1 MKIKSALP
9 GSCFSRRLLLFAVFA
24 LPALFMLCINSHA
37 QPGMAKGLPFIDN
50 YRYQDYNGDGVNWW
64 GAEDDKGLIYFAN
77 TNGVLVF
84 DGQQWELIKVTGRQ
98 ETRSLAKGKDGK
110 IYVGTNNDI
119 GYLDTDTKGKLHYVS
134 LKGKIPPQYRT
145 FDEVWETELVN
156 GNIYFRTNSYVFVWN
171 YKDLHV
177 IESKAQLHV
186 GAFVD
191 GQYYNRIWGRGL
203 CILKNDSF
211 YVVHNGEKFAN
222 ERVYVMLHY
231 DDKHML
237 IGTRTMGLFLY
248 DGNEFTPF
256 KTEAD
261 PYIVNTSLYGGRIL
275 NSGLIALNTFNDG
288 MVIINKEGKLIQRI
302 DKSVGLQDNS
312 VDYVFEDSRSNLW
325 LALFNGI
332 AKFNLHSAF
341 TYYNEKLGLPAKTV
355 FSTGVDRGIVYAGT
369 NNGIYMLN
377 GQNQFQLIPGTSGQV
392 GNFIHMGS
400 DFLAAGAEKGL
411 LKINGTTA
419 VPVVSGTNYTF
430 HVGFLAKSKI
440 DTNVVYCGLRSG
452 LAIVRRDPAKGTY
465 SVDSYGDGLRTII
478 STFTEAPN
486 GDFWIIGDNPGEL
499 KLVKPVKKD
508 GKLIITGSSYKVF
521 DHKQGLPT
529 RNTGITDY
537 DGTLYFASE
546 KDSIFTFDEKQQRFI
561 RDTAIFLKK
570 YITDG
575 SEDGTADAPKDVL
588 GRVWANFGNGVFVKL
603 PTTDGSVKI
612 VDAPFKELGRNYPVW
627 SVTPSIDNNGH
638 PVVWLSGREGIIR
651 YDGDLTETAGTS
663 FNTIIRGIKL
673 NEDSVYFSGFTLP
686 AGKATFAHQFNSI
699 HFQYAAPF
707 FIKENE
713 VFFSTYLEGRDKSW
727 SEWNKRNFRDFG
739 NLSAGTYT
747 FHVKAK
753 NIYGVEGAE
762 ATYTFT
768 ILPAW
773 YFTWWA
779 YLLYL
784 LIVVAV
790 VYFIVRWRT
799 QHLHDLQ
806 RELEKTVVT
815 RTKELSL
822 RVEEL
827 AVINNVQSGLVGEM
841 DMQAIYN
848 LVGNCVKDL
857 FQTHSVMIASFDLAN
872 KAEHFNYVFEDGEIH
887 ALQSRPINHLRQMII
902 DRKETIYIETEA
914 IARDE
919 YGITAIANTKMP
931 KSFLFVPWMGGNV
944 VKGYISIQNIE
955 LEHAFSKSD
964 VGLIETLANSMSVAL
979 ENARLFDETRQRANE
994 LATVNSV
1001 SHALAAQLNT
1011 DEIIKLVGDQ
1021 VKNLFNANI
1030 VYLALLDKKTRL
1042 IHFAYQYGDVMP
1054 PQKLGEGLTSQ
1065 ILLKGKSLLINKD
1078 VSNATAEL
1086 GLRRMGRA
1094 AASYLG
1100 VPVMAGDEII
1110 GVLSVQT
1117 TEKENRF
1124 NEDNERLLSTIAAS
1138 VGVAINKA
1146 QLFEEVS
1153 QAKQQAEKAG
1163 KAAEKANEAKSAF
1176 LSTVSHEL
1184 RTPLT
1189 SVLGFAK
1196 IIRKRLE
1203 EKIFPVVDTSDPKTA
1218 KTISQVSEN
1227 LQVVISEGER
1237 LTHLINDVL
1246 DLAKIEAGKMEW
1258 NQENVSI
1265 PEVAERALAATT
1277 TLFEQK
1283 NLKVI
1288 REIDPNLPD
1297 IVGDHD
1303 KLIQVVINLIS
1314 NAVKFTDTGSI
1325 TCRVKH
1331 KENELVVSIIDT
1343 GIGIKP
1349 EDFGAVFEQFKQVG
1363 GDTLTDKPKGTGLGL
1378 PICKEIVEH
1387 HGGRIWLES
1396 ELGKGSNFSFAIPIT
1411 KSDIIKEQPI
1421 HLNDLVTQLKQQIL
1435 FSTFKVEGKNA
1446 TILIVDDDDSIRS
1459 LLRQE
1464 LNDAGYVTEEA
1475 SNGKE
1480 ALQSIRNNK
1489 PDLVILDIMMPEI
1502 NGFDVAAI
1510 LKNDPQTMDIPIIVL
1525 SIVQDKARGFRIGVD
1540 RYLTKPIDTAQL
1552 FSDVGT
1558 LLEQGKSKKKVMV
1571 VDEDSMAVRTL
1582 TDVLLAKGYHV
1593 VESDGKEL
1601 VEKAIENQ
1609 PDIIIVN
1616 SMLTDKTEIVQ
1627 TLRFEKG
1634 LENVLFFIYQ

>member
-1 MKIKSALP
+1 MKM
-9 GSCFSRRLLLFAVFA
+9 RNA
-24 LPALFMLCINSHA
+24 LPALYYLMRQRLLFAPALTVTLMLSITGRA
-37 QPGMAKGLPFIDN
+37 QTGTAKGLPFVDN
-50 YRYQDYNGDGVNWW
+50 YRYQDYNADGVNWW
-64 GAEDDKGLIYFAN
+64 AAEDNKGLMYFAN

-84 DGQQWELIKVTGRQ
+84 DGQQWEVVNTRGRR
-98 ETRSLAKGKDGK
+98 ETRSLAKGTDGK
-110 IYVGTNNDI
+110 IYVGVNNDI
-119 GYLDTDTKGKLHYVS
+119 GYLEADKKGKTQFVS
-134 LKGKIPPQYRT
+134 LKSQLPEQYRG

-156 GNIYFRTNSYVFVWN
+156 GNIYFRTNGYVIVWD
-171 YKDLHV
+171 YKKLRV

-186 GAFVD
+186 GAGVD
-191 GQYYNRIWGRGL
+191 GKYYCRIWGRGL
-203 CILKNDSF
+203 CELKGDSF
-211 YVVHNGEKFAN
+211 YLVHNGEKFAQ
-222 ERVYVMLHY
+222 ERIYAMLHY

-248 DGNEFTPF
+248 DGNDFTPF

-261 PYIVNTSLYGGRIL
+261 PYIVNTSLYGGKVL
-275 NSGLIALNTFNDG
+275 SNGLIAINTFNDG
-288 MVIINKEGKLIQRI
+288 MVIINKQGQLIQRV

-312 VDYVFEDSRSNLW
+312 VDALFEDSKGNLW
-325 LALFNGI
+325 MPLFNGI
-332 AKFNLHSAF
+332 AKINLHSAF
-341 TYYNEKLGLPAKTV
+341 TFYNEKLGLPAKTV
-355 FSTGVDRGIVYAGT
+355 FSVGVNKGNVYAGT
-369 NNGIYMLN
+369 NNGVYMLDK
-377 GQNQFQLIPGTSGQV
+377 QNHFALIPGTSGQV
-392 GNFIHMGS
+392 GNFVSMGN
-400 DFLAAGAEKGL
+400 DFLVAGAEKGL
-411 LKINGTTA
+411 LKINGATA
-419 VPVVSGTNYTF
+419 VPVVSGTNYSF

-452 LAIVRRDPAKGTY
+452 LAIVRRDPIKGTY
-465 SVDSYGDGLRTII
+465 SVDSYGDGLRSIVNA
-478 STFTEAPN
+478 FAEAPN
-486 GDFWIIGDNPGEL
+486 GDFWIIGENIGEL
-499 KLVKPVKKD
+499 RLVQPVKKD
-508 GKLIITGSSYKVF
+508 GKLIITDSSFKTF
-521 DHKQGLPT
+521 NARQGLPGK
-529 RNTGITDY
+529 GIAITNY
-537 DGTLYFASE
+537 EGTLYFASE

-561 RDTAIFLKK
+561 QDTASFFKQ
-570 YITDG
+570 YVSNAND
-575 SEDGTADAPKDVL
+575 DGTVDAPKDAL
-588 GRVWANFGNGVFVKL
+588 GRVWANFGTGVFVKM

-612 VDAPFKELGRNYPVW
+612 IDAPFKELGKNYPVW
-627 SVTPSIDNNGH
+627 YINPTTDAGGH

-651 YDGDLTETAGTS
+651 YDGDLTEAASES
-663 FNTIIRGIKL
+663 FSTIIRGIKL
-673 NEDSVYFSGFTLP
+673 NTDSVYFTGFTTP
-686 AGKATFAHQFNSI
+686 AGKGEFAHQFNSI

-707 FIKENE
+707 FVKESE
-713 VFFSTYLEGRDKSW
+713 VQFSTFLQGSDKTW
-727 SEWNKRNFRDFG
+727 SAWSKQSFRDFG

-753 NIYGVEGAE
+753 NIYDVQSTE
-762 ATYTFT
+762 AVYTFT
-768 ILPAW
+768 ILSPW
-773 YFTWWA
+773 YATWWA
-779 YLLYL
+779 YLLYTVI
-784 LIVVAV
+784 LITI

-806 RELEKTVVT
+806 RELENTVT
-815 RTKELSL
+815 ARTKELSL

-827 AVINNVQSGLVGEM
+827 DVINSVQSGLVGQM

-848 LVGNCVKDL
+848 LVGDRVKEL
-857 FQTHSVMIASFDLAN
+857 FHTQAVMIATFDAN
-872 KAEHFNYVFEDGEIH
+872 KIEHFNYVFENGEKH
-887 ALQSRPINHLRQMII
+887 ALESRPVNQLRQLLI

-914 IARDE
+914 AARNE
-919 YGITAIANTKMP
+919 YGITAIGNTKMP
-931 KSFLFVPWMGGNV
+931 KSLVFVPWLGGNA
-944 VKGYISIQNIE
+944 VKGYISIQNIDT
-955 LEHAFSKSD
+955 EHAFSKSD
-964 VGLIETLANSMSVAL
+964 IGLLETLANSMSVAL
-979 ENARLFDETRQRANE
+979 ENARLFGETKLRASE
-994 LATVNSV
+994 LGTVNSV
-1001 SHALAAQLNT
+1001 SQALAAQLNA

-1021 VKNLFNANI
+1021 VKDLFKANI
-1030 VYLALLDKKTRL
+1030 VYLALLDKKTNL
-1042 IHFAYQYGDVMP
+1042 IHFAYQYGDTMP

-1078 VSNATAEL
+1078 VSNTTVEL

-1100 VPVMAGDEII
+1100 VPVMAGEEII
-1110 GVLSVQT
+1110 GVLSVQS
-1117 TEKENRF
+1117 TEEENRF
-1124 NEDNERLLSTIAAS
+1124 DADNERLLSTIAAS

-1153 QAKQQAEKAG
+1153 QAKQQAEKAS

-1203 EKIFPVVDTSDPKTA
+1203 EKIFPLVDTSDA
-1218 KTISQVSEN
+1218 KTVKTITQISEN
-1227 LQVVISEGER
+1227 LQVVVSEGER

-1258 NQENVSI
+1258 NQENVSMA
-1265 PEVAERALAATT
+1265 EVAERALTATT
-1277 TLFEQK
+1277 ALFDQK
-1283 NLKVI
+1283 NLLVI

-1297 IVGDHD
+1297 VVGDRD
-1303 KLIQVVINLIS
+1303 KLIQVLINLIS
-1314 NAVKFTDTGSI
+1314 NAVKFTDKGSI
-1325 TCRVKH
+1325 TCRMQRKD
-1331 KENELVVSIIDT
+1331 NEVVVSVIDT
-1343 GIGIKP
+1343 GIGIKQ
-1349 EDFGAVFEQFKQVG
+1349 DDYGAVFEQFKQVG

-1387 HGGRIWLES
+1387 HGGHIWLES
-1396 ELGKGSNFSFAIPIT
+1396 EVGKGSNFSFTIPIT
-1411 KSDIIKEQPI
+1411 KLDVVKEQPI
-1421 HLNDLVTQLKQQIL
+1421 HLNELVTQLRQQLL
-1435 FSTFKVEGKNA
+1435 FSSFKVEGKNA

-1464 LNDAGYVTEEA
+1464 LNDAGYKTEEA

-1480 ALQSIRNNK
+1480 ALQCIRNNK

-1540 RYLTKPIDTAQL
+1540 RYLTKPIDTNQL
-1552 FSDVGT
+1552 FTDVGT

-1571 VDEDSMAVRTL
+1571 VDEDNMAVRTL
-1582 TDVLLAKGYHV
+1582 TDVLIAKGYSV
-1593 VESDGKEL
+1593 VASDGKEL